1 MSDIFQDH
9 MCFEIDLFDG
19 ETFKHYVKLT
29 VLYSSE
35 PSIKKDEQYYIETD
49 DCNERFGVEI
59 FKRYPNAEY
68 QKSIDKIVETHKA
81 YRQSVKAAKLL
92 NR

>member
-9 MCFEIDLFDG
+9 MCFEIDLFNG

-49 DCNERFGVEI
+49 DCN
-59 FKRYPNAEY
+59 
-68 QKSIDKIVETHKA
+68 
-81 YRQSVKAAKLL
+81 
-92 NR
+92 